1 MNIEAGR
8 CLVLIVDDDRMGTEY
23 LFAAAEI
30 PLLIH
35 AFPRN
40 C

>member
-1 MNIEAGR
+1 MNIEAGW
-8 CLVLIVDDDRMGTEY
+8 CLVLIIDDDTMGTEC

-30 PLLIH
+30 PLLTH
-35 AFPRN
+35 APPGN

>member
-1 MNIEAGR
+1 MNIEAGW
-8 CLVLIVDDDRMGTEY
+8 CLVLIVDDDTIGTEY

-35 AFPRN
+35 ALPPE